1 MFLESQYF
9 VDETFNSITLEIYV
23 KELNHFKKK
32 NYLNR
37 LLLQNSNNLVENDKK
52 SSIDESL
59 SYIDDGVRR
68 HHPTTLKLLENEE
81 Y

>member
-1 MFLESQYF
+1 MKTFIESQYF

-59 SYIDDGVRR
+59 SYRR
-68 HHPTTLKLLENEE
+68 RRTATSS
-81 Y
+81 YDA